1 MPIPMPTA
9 PQITHI
15 NTNTNTNTNT
25 NINTNTTQTTPP
37 TSPTNQQK
45 IALRTLAE
53 NLMVDG
59 PHGDIGHPPGQ
70 IILMAGVVLNDKD
83 MIAYA
88 CNKFPG
94 LVNKNITAHTITV
107 LEQVWNSNLEF
118 PIKII

>member
-25 NINTNTTQTTPP
+25 TQTTPP
-37 TSPTNQQK
+37 TSLSNQQK
-45 IALRTLAE
+45 IALRALAE

-59 PHGDIGHPPGQ
+59 PDGNIGNPPGQ
-70 IILMAGVVLNDKD
+70 IILMAGIVLNDKN
-83 MIAYA
+83 MMAYA

-94 LVNKNITAHTITV
+94 LVNKVITAHTLTI
-107 LEQVWNSNLEF
+107 LEQFGIQL
-118 PIKII
+118 